1 MQKTFSLKKG
11 TPYPLG
17 VIALGSKVNFAA
29 VMNTKEQNGI
39 LLYER
44 STKRL
49 AAKIPFRPEDS
60 TGNICCGVLEDF
72 QPEKYLYNFYS
83 GNREYTDP
91 YARAVCGNR
100 KTYGEF
106 RLQDDYDWQNDV
118 LPKLPYEDSIFYL
131 LHVKGFTMHRSS
143 GVEHRGTFRGIQ
155 EKIPYMKELGIT
167 TIELMPAY
175 EFEEKE
181 RMDEREETSV
191 PDYMMERYK
200 NAREVM
206 KAAVQAPEESGRKE
220 AVRINYWGYKSGYYF
235 APKRSYAAGERP
247 DTELKDLIRELHKN
261 GMEIILQF
269 YFPREIKQGHIVEV
283 LKYWI
288 LQYHIDGVHVKGER
302 IPITLLA
309 TDPLMVNR
317 KILYHD
323 IPLQEIYE
331 FGEQPAY
338 RNLAFYRDDFMYDM
352 RKFLKGDDNMLPA
365 FVEYMKRNP
374 QKAGVINYMT
384 NYYGFTLEDLVSYD
398 RKHNEANGEEN
409 RDGTEFNFSWNCG
422 AEGKTRKKQVLEL
435 RFRQKRNAMVFLLLA
450 QGTPLLRA
458 GDEFGHS
465 QKGNNNPYC
474 QDNDISWLHWERME
488 KEKDFFSFVKALI
501 HFRKE
506 HAVFHQETALQMA
519 DYRSV
524 GCPDLS
530 LHGEEAWKAQMLG
543 YEHHVGMMYC
553 GKYASSEKDE
563 PWLYVAYNMHW
574 QRHRFALPTLPD
586 GKNWEVVFGTGESLP
601 VLNGEV
607 PEGGAGCCV
616 WMEPR
621 TICLFQ
627 SVKKPDEKAGG
638 GGKKNQRKRRE
649 KEASERKAEA

>member
-235 APKRSYAAGERP
+235 APKRSYAACNVFA
-247 DTELKDLIRELHKN
+247 I
-261 GMEIILQF
+261 
-269 YFPREIKQGHIVEV
+269 
-283 LKYWI
+283 
-288 LQYHIDGVHVKGER
+288 
-302 IPITLLA
+302 
-309 TDPLMVNR
+309 
-317 KILYHD
+317 
-323 IPLQEIYE
+323 
-331 FGEQPAY
+331 
-338 RNLAFYRDDFMYDM
+338 RNL
-352 RKFLKGDDNMLPA
+352 L
-365 FVEYMKRNP
+365 
-374 QKAGVINYMT
+374 
-384 NYYGFTLEDLVSYD
+384 
-398 RKHNEANGEEN
+398 
-409 RDGTEFNFSWNCG
+409 
-422 AEGKTRKKQVLEL
+422 
-435 RFRQKRNAMVFLLLA
+435 
-450 QGTPLLRA
+450 
-458 GDEFGHS
+458 
-465 QKGNNNPYC
+465 
-474 QDNDISWLHWERME
+474 
-488 KEKDFFSFVKALI
+488 
-501 HFRKE
+501 
-506 HAVFHQETALQMA
+506 
-519 DYRSV
+519 
-524 GCPDLS
+524 
-530 LHGEEAWKAQMLG
+530 
-543 YEHHVGMMYC
+543 
-553 GKYASSEKDE
+553 
-563 PWLYVAYNMHW
+563 
-574 QRHRFALPTLPD
+574 
-586 GKNWEVVFGTGESLP
+586 
-601 VLNGEV
+601 
-607 PEGGAGCCV
+607 
-616 WMEPR
+616 
-621 TICLFQ
+621 
-627 SVKKPDEKAGG
+627 
-638 GGKKNQRKRRE
+638 
-649 KEASERKAEA
+649 